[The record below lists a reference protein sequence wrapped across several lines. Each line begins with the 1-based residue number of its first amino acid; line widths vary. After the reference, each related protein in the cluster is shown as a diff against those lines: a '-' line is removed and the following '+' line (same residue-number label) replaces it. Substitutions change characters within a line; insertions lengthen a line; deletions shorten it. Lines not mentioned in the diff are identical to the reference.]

1 MESPIM
7 VNMEKINFDAFKAED
22 MTKFAEL
29 TSNNAFAVFIYN
41 KNYYFN
47 GKNSQIDNSNYKVRT
62 EFRKGVPVSPIEVF
76 GLLSDLEI
84 SDNTIKFGNNSLSF
98 EIGSKNY
105 TVGGTSGMFTVEP
118 FILHGHVYVPVI
130 EFAIALGLS
139 AGSYYKNRLTVI
151 GNAETIEKLNAE
163 VKKNS
168 AIEEAGARAVVGQ
181 YDAYKLTHEDFV
193 LAKDNWRRFLC
204 ASPETIDTK
213 DEGIMRKVNAGADNA
228 RRLMKEMNRG
238 DDIVILWGKN
248 PPSVTD
254 DIMNQ
259 YAQIRAMALAWGTF
273 GSDLYHNEEL
283 KKDILF
289 GFKWMNEHM
298 YGDAEIEGRGW
309 RDINAFN
316 WWHWYV
322 GGPDVMTD
330 AILIMENELT
340 REEVFKYM
348 KPFKWFLDNWR
359 LRYTQD
365 QCSGRMAVGTK
376 CALILEDPERLTI
389 SSNDYHIMLDIV
401 LEGPGTHTDYCNYQH
416 NFPYN
421 MSYGQSNL
429 HRVLK
434 VGSILAGTPLEFA
447 SYRTYN
453 QYMQFKYMFEAAMY
467 KGRGFVCLAGRGA
480 GGSEAGEGLG
490 VSTHMPMMLGN
501 YGPEEDAAIKKFI
514 KYSNAT
520 PEQQK
525 RLKSACYISN
535 YATISEIFKDKNIS
549 AENDYTCAHA
559 WFSADRATQ
568 HKDDYAFVVSMPS
581 DRHVTYE
588 SINHQNHT
596 GWYMNDGTLYLYTNN
611 DDNAFDGVNF
621 VLNKRLAAKMPG
633 TTVDVRPRP
642 EVSISEG
649 AFGTTDK
656 VGCMDFEKKYIVAG
670 MDYASYGRDIGEDDY
685 IDTGY
690 GGGNPRFPND
700 LVAKKAYFMFDD
712 ECVCLGAG
720 ISSSMDSDV
729 ITTVEHRRLV
739 KTENDPTGE
748 DIITVNGTEM
758 PKETFEKIFYTP
770 KVARVEGFAGFV
782 FTDAEN
788 LSVSK
793 YMYAID
799 PKGIKDEYYSSVPE
813 AVQKERPFIEMII
826 NHGKNPQN
834 KSYAYAVLPYADEEK
849 LAKYAENPDFEILSN
864 TTECQAVKEKTLGI
878 TGIIFYEAGECAG
891 IKVDTACIV
900 TFSEVNGKFKI
911 KVCEPTNK
919 VDAINIEINRNL
931 KLLSAD
937 NRYTTNISDTAK
949 LSLNTKDSVGEGYEA
964 EFKVI

>member
-1 MESPIM
+1 MESLIM
-7 VNMEKINFDAFKAED
+7 VNMEKINFDSFEATD

-47 GKNSQIDNSNYKVRT
+47 RNSSQIDNSNYKVRT
-62 EFRKGVPVSPIEVF
+62 ELRKGVPVSPIEIF
-76 GLLSDLEI
+76 GLLRDIEI
-84 SDNTIKFGNNSLSF
+84 ADNTIKFGNNSLFF

-151 GNAETIEKLNAE
+151 GNAETIEKLNDE

-193 LAKDNWRRFLC
+193 IAKDNWRRFLC

-213 DEGIMRKVNAGADNA
+213 DEGIMRKVNACADNA

-289 GFKWMNEHM
+289 ALKWMNEHM

-322 GGPDVMTD
+322 GGPEVMTD

-429 HRVLK
+429 DRVLK

-467 KGRGFVCLAGRGA
+467 KGRGFVCLVGRGA
-480 GGSEAGEGLG
+480 GGSETGSGLG
-490 VSTHMPMMLGN
+490 VSMNIPMMLGN

-700 LVAKKAYFMFDD
+700 LVARKAYFMFDD

-720 ISSSMDSDV
+720 INSTMNSDIV
-729 ITTVEHRRLV
+729 TTVEHRRLI
-739 KTENDPTGE
+739 KTENDPKGE
-748 DIITVNGTEM
+748 DKITVNGTEM
-758 PKETFEKIFYTP
+758 PYVAFETKFKSPQNAT
-770 KVARVEGFAGFV
+770 VEGFAGFV
-782 FTDAEN
+782 FAEAEN
-788 LSVSK
+788 VTVSK

-799 PKGIKDEYYSSVPE
+799 PKKVKETVTIPEY
-813 AVQKERPFIEMII
+813 AQKERPFIEITI
-826 NHGKNPQN
+826 DHGANP
-834 KSYAYAVLPYADEEK
+834 KDASYAYAVLPYADEEK
-849 LAKYAENPDFEILSN
+849 TAKYAEDPDFEIISN
-864 TTECQAVKEKTLGI
+864 TVKCQAVKEKTLGI

-900 TFSEVNGKFKI
+900 TFAENDTGLKI

-919 VDAINIEINRNL
+919 VDEINVEINKEL
-931 KLLSAD
+931 EPVSAD
-937 NRYTTNISDTAK
+937 LRYDIDRENTTK
-949 LSLNTKDSVGEGYEA
+949 LHLNTKNSVGEGYEA
-964 EFKVI
+964 EFKTI

>member
-1 MESPIM
+1 M
-7 VNMEKINFDAFKAED
+7 VNMEDYKFDSFTDED
-22 MTKFAEL
+22 YQLF
-29 TSNNAFAVFIYN
+29 NNITTDTIALFIYN
-41 KNYYFN
+41 KNIYFN
-47 GKNSQIDNSNYKVRT
+47 GKTVQIDPQNYKVRT
-62 EFRKGVPVSPIEVF
+62 ELRKNITVAPIDVF
-76 GLLSDLEI
+76 GYLSCAEI
-84 SDNTIKFGNNSLSF
+84 SENTIILNGISLTF
-98 EIGSKNY
+98 EIENNEFKANDK
-105 TVGGTSGMFTVEP
+105 VGVFTIAP
-118 FILHGHVYVPVI
+118 FIYLGHIYVPI
-130 EFAIALGLS
+130 SETATALGLS
-139 AGSYYKNRLTVI
+139 VGCYYHNRLTVI
-151 GNAETIEKLNAE
+151 GSNEAIEKLNNE
-163 VKKNS
+163 TKKNPKL
-168 AIEEAGARAVVGQ
+168 EEAGARAVVGK
-181 YDAYKLTHEDFV
+181 YDAYKFTHDDFV
-193 LAKDNWRRFLC
+193 KTKDKWREFLLGT
-204 ASPETIDTK
+204 PETIDTN
-213 DEGIMRKVNAGADNA
+213 DADIMEKVNAVADRA
-228 RRLMKEMNRG
+228 RHLIKTMNRG
-238 DDIVILWGKN
+238 DDIVILWGEN
-248 PPSVTD
+248 PPSITD

-259 YAQIRAMALAWGTF
+259 YGNICALALAWGTF

-322 GGPDVMTD
+322 GGPDAMTD
-330 AILIMENELT
+330 ALLIMENELT
-340 REEVFKYM
+340 RDEMIKYM
-348 KPFKWFLDNWR
+348 KTFKWFLDNWR
-359 LRYTQD
+359 LRYCQD

-376 CALILEDPERLTI
+376 CALLLEDPERLTI

-416 NFPYN
+416 NLPYN
-421 MSYGQSNL
+421 IVYGQSNL

-480 GGSEAGEGLG
+480 GGAEAGEGLG

-525 RLKSACYISN
+525 RLKSTCYISN
-535 YATISEIFKDKNIS
+535 YAAISEIFNDENIS

-633 TTVDVRPRP
+633 TTVDIRPRP

-685 IDTGY
+685 VDTGY

-739 KTENDPTGE
+739 KTNNDPIGE
-748 DIITVNGTEM
+748 DIISVNGSEM
-758 PKETFEKIFYTP
+758 PKEAFEKTFESP
-770 KVARVEGFAGFV
+770 KYARVEGFAGFV
-782 FTDAEN
+782 FADAEN

-799 PKGIKDEYYSSVPE
+799 PKEIKSEYTYIPE
-813 AVQKERPFIEMII
+813 FAQKERPFVEMVI

-849 LAKYAENPDFEILSN
+849 LAKYAEDPDFEILSN
-864 TTECQAVKEKTLGI
+864 TPECQAVREKSLGI

-931 KLLSAD
+931 KLVSAD

-964 EFKVI
+964 EFSI